1 MPAPPFYDKTY
12 MDAIET
18 RLVALEAANSQP
30 AIEPRVA
37 AIESTLEKVD
47 AALQPPPAAP
57 KVAK

>member
-12 MDAIET
+12 MDALET
-18 RLVALEAANSQP
+18 RLAALEAANSQP

-47 AALQPPPAAP
+47 AALQPQPAVP
-57 KVAK
+57 KAAK

>member
-18 RLVALEAANSQP
+18 RLAALEAANSQP

-37 AIESTLEKVD
+37 AIENTLEKVD
-47 AALQPPPAAP
+47 AALQPTPAP
-57 KVAK
+57 KAAK